1 MNRAGAIFEAKRV
14 ESNLLAMT
22 KNRLLQACAMAG
34 VALTLWGCAGSGDT
48 ANYEATDLAVVLAGP
63 LFEGP
68 NQGQTQFTFS
78 LAAAIGEAF
87 EPGMKVR
94 DARIQSAEVL
104 PGDSLGFAHVR
115 SFVLSFA
122 SDNPDASMVEAGFKN
137 PLPDGVDRVDLD
149 VAPNVE
155 LGPHMAAGEVYVV
168 LDADL
173 DEDYWDGD
181 RRFLLNLELNITY

>member
-1 MNRAGAIFEAKRV
+1 
-14 ESNLLAMT
+14 MT
-22 KNRLLQACAMAG
+22 KKMFWQVCAIAS
-34 VALTLWGCAGSGDT
+34 VTLAFWGCAGSGET
-48 ANYEATDLAVVLAGP
+48 ANVKQSDLAVVLAGP

-78 LAAAIGEAF
+78 LASALGEAY

-94 DARIQSAEVL
+94 DARIQRAEVL

-122 SDNPDASMVEAGFKN
+122 SDNPDVSMLEAGFKN
-137 PLPDGVDRVDLD
+137 PLPDGADRVDLD